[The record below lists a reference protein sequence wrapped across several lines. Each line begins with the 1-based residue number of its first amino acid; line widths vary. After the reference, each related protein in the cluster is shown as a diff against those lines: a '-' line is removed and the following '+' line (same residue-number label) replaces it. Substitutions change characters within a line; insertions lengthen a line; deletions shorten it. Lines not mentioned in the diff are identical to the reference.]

1 MSDSP
6 DSTPEGDQHLAR
18 PNSGQPG
25 SLLRLRDV
33 QALNRS
39 FRRLAEIQEALL
51 DRIEEL
57 EEEKTQSSR
66 WAAPMWTIGG
76 TALGIGLAAVAFV
89 WWQKNQPAAD
99 STLPEIVVQQPEV
112 TVQAPPP
119 DPAMAQAMEQMNAN
133 LSGILEQQQQYRGQL
148 GELTDKLLDSEEE
161 KMRIM
166 QEFAKTSRLQDE
178 RLQKALADAATAN
191 AAPPIELQTP
201 QGNAGPKPQRDPW
214 VGVLNGLLA
223 TDGYSSI
230 RIQKATRVANQAAL
244 KDVTWMTWDNQGLV
258 SSVIQA
264 GRVEFTLHNM
274 TNTLVLSFRDGTQT
288 VNGARSALP
297 ASGLRLE
304 LAGINKPAWT
314 EHFPELD
321 QAASLASNEP
331 PEPGAATPVGDFAPV
346 GTGTTLDAN
355 GVRRALDEL
364 ISQRGTYSYYRI
376 KSLGSID
383 GTTLRLVQ
391 INWHDN
397 SGRLVKT
404 IEADVLE
411 IRLHSS
417 GSVELQL
424 RNGAFLDS
432 GVRSPF
438 SSDRFSLY
446 LPRQD
451 LKEWRASGVPYL
463 DVEKS

>member
-1 MSDSP
+1 MSDLP
-6 DSTPEGDQHLAR
+6 DSTPESDQNLAR
-18 PNSGQPG
+18 STSGQPG

-57 EEEKTQSSR
+57 EEEKSQSSK

-89 WWQKNQPAAD
+89 WWQKNQPV
-99 STLPEIVVQQPEV
+99 SETNLPEIVVQQPEV

-133 LSGILEQQQQYRGQL
+133 LSGILEQQKEYRGQL
-148 GELTDKLLDSEEE
+148 GDLTTQLLDSEEE
-161 KMRIM
+161 KMRLM
-166 QEFAKTSRLQDE
+166 QEFAEASRLQDE
-178 RLQKALADAATAN
+178 RLQEALADAAAAN
-191 AAPPIELQTP
+191 SAQPLALQTP
-201 QGNAGPKPQRDPW
+201 QGDNAPQPLRDPW

-230 RIQKATRVANQAAL
+230 RIQKATRLANQAAL
-244 KDVTWMTWDNQGLV
+244 ADVTWMTWDDQGLV

-274 TNTLVLSFRDGTQT
+274 TNTLVLLFRDGTQT
-288 VNGARSALP
+288 VDGARSALP

-314 EHFPELD
+314 EHFPELN
-321 QAASLASNEP
+321 QNRAVASSGSAN
-331 PEPGAATPVGDFAPV
+331 PGAAAPANV
-346 GTGTTLDAN
+346 SAPAGTGTTLDAN
-355 GVRRALDEL
+355 GVRRALDDL

-376 KSLGSID
+376 KSLDSID

-451 LKEWRASGVPYL
+451 LKKWRDSGVPYL

>member
-1 MSDSP
+1 MSDIP
-6 DSTPEGDQHLAR
+6 ETTPEGDQHLAR
-18 PNSGQPG
+18 PSSGQPG

-57 EEEKTQSSR
+57 EEEKTQTSR

-89 WWQKNQPAAD
+89 WWQQQQPIPNN
-99 STLPEIVVQQPEV
+99 TPPEI
-112 TVQAPPP
+112 TVQAPDITVQVPE
-119 DPAMAQAMEQMNAN
+119 DPAMAKAMEQMNSN
-133 LSGILEQQQQYRGQL
+133 LSGILEQQKDYRGQL
-148 GELTDKLLDSEEE
+148 GELTNKLLDSEEE
-161 KMRIM
+161 KMRLM
-166 QEFAKTSRLQDE
+166 QQFAETSRLQEE
-178 RLQKALADAATAN
+178 RLQAAIADAE
-191 AAPPIELQTP
+191 AAKVIPPMDLQTP
-201 QGNAGPKPQRDPW
+201 QDLADPTPIRDTW

-230 RIQKATRVANQAAL
+230 RIQRATRVTGEAAL
-244 KDVTWMTWDNQGLV
+244 ADVTWMTWDDQGMA

-264 GRVEFTLHNM
+264 KRVDFTLHRMSN
-274 TNTLVLSFRDGTQT
+274 NLVLLFQEGTRT
-288 VNGARSALP
+288 VGGTRSPLP
-297 ASGLRLE
+297 ANGLRLE
-304 LAGINKPAWT
+304 LARINLAAWV
-314 EHFPELD
+314 EHFPELE
-321 QAASLASNEP
+321 ANASVVGNPPSASGTNH
-331 PEPGAATPVGDFAPV
+331 PEVTPAPA
-346 GTGTTLDAN
+346 GMGTTLDTN
-355 GVRRALDEL
+355 GVRRALDTL

-376 KSLGSID
+376 KALGSID
-383 GTTLRLVQ
+383 GTVLRLVQ

-411 IRLHSS
+411 IRLHAS

-451 LKEWRASGVPYL
+451 LKKWRDSGVPYL
-463 DVEKS
+463 EVDKS